1 MIRKKPKPKEPNVVA
16 EGKGWFKL
24 IKTKKGIELRLLLK
38 EYTAA
43 KLEKEDET

>member
-1 MIRKKPKPKEPNVVA
+1 MPPKKPKPKEPVVA

-24 IKTKKGIELRLLLK
+24 VKTKDGLELRLLLR

-43 KLEKEDET
+43 KLEKEE